1 MIFETNPVLEMIA
14 TIIGGIINFIQPI
27 VTPIGEVMV
36 FWVNKLLP
44 YFPFGDL
51 TLYIA
56 IFLILVIAGVII
68 NASIIGR
75 LLKEKVE
82 EIEDKISG
90 KNEEDDEIIKEKQ
103 DQLDSDEYLICFACG
118 YDKNPPNAKKCKECN
133 VELKENRNLDD
144 NKKNK

>member
-90 KNEEDDEIIKEKQ
+90 KNVDDDEIEIEERGKDINIEEEALEDISEELSESDPKEELE
-103 DQLDSDEYLICFACG
+103 DDSS
-118 YDKNPPNAKKCKECN
+118 
-133 VELKENRNLDD
+133 
-144 NKKNK
+144 

>member
-90 KNEEDDEIIKEKQ
+90 KNVDDDEIEIEERGKDINIEEETLEDISEELSESNPKEELE
-103 DQLDSDEYLICFACG
+103 DDSS
-118 YDKNPPNAKKCKECN
+118 
-133 VELKENRNLDD
+133 
-144 NKKNK
+144 

>member
-27 VTPIGEVMV
+27 ITPIGEVMV

-90 KNEEDDEIIKEKQ
+90 KNVDDDEIEIEERGKDINIEEETLEDISEELSESNPKEELE
-103 DQLDSDEYLICFACG
+103 DDSS
-118 YDKNPPNAKKCKECN
+118 
-133 VELKENRNLDD
+133 
-144 NKKNK
+144 

>member
-90 KNEEDDEIIKEKQ
+90 KNLDDDEIEIEERVKDINIEEEALEDISEELSESDPKEELE
-103 DQLDSDEYLICFACG
+103 DDSS
-118 YDKNPPNAKKCKECN
+118 
-133 VELKENRNLDD
+133 
-144 NKKNK
+144 